1 MQQWRHG
8 IDGKKLQSKLPFLSA
23 VTVYTSPSAISTV
36 PPHSLPSQ
44 FEHTMITCVRP
55 LSSSSNHSLLSYT
68 FLVDRVVF
76 FGHSFVYRHE
86 SSRHSPLKTI
96 AQSDSPELL
105 ASASFHRS
113 SQRNAHI
120 VRVSTMVV
128 GIEALEEEKEAD
140 DLVVDEVS
148 TLNLVSA

>member
-1 MQQWRHG
+1 
-8 IDGKKLQSKLPFLSA
+8 
-23 VTVYTSPSAISTV
+23 
-36 PPHSLPSQ
+36 
-44 FEHTMITCVRP
+44 MITCIRP

-68 FLVDRVVF
+68 FPVDGVVLF
-76 FGHSFVYRHE
+76 DHSFVYRHE

-120 VRVSTMVV
+120 VRDHVV
-128 GIEALEEEKEAD
+128 
-140 DLVVDEVS
+140 VEVS
-148 TLNLVSA
+148 IAVFGGGFNDGCGDRSARGRKGSR

>member
-1 MQQWRHG
+1 
-8 IDGKKLQSKLPFLSA
+8 
-23 VTVYTSPSAISTV
+23 
-36 PPHSLPSQ
+36 
-44 FEHTMITCVRP
+44 MITCVRP

-68 FLVDRVVF
+68 FPVDGVVL

-113 SQRNAHI
+113 CGGGSFNRG
-120 VRVSTMVV
+120 VLVEVSTMVM